1 MATVCF
7 PQNACHTSI
16 SDTNFLPTEKGTTY
30 PGKYAG
36 VFHEVATGTAPYL
49 YLDEHNQVVGW
60 LELRGLKYTCHVF
73 SRPPN
78 CQIEPPIKLP
88 CYTVAVLQ
96 CEIYDTISNRYQ

>member
-7 PQNACHTSI
+7 PQNACNTSI

-49 YLDEHNQVVGW
+49 YLDEHNPIQPTVSHEITLTDSHITQVWG
-60 LELRGLKYTCHVF
+60 
-73 SRPPN
+73 
-78 CQIEPPIKLP
+78 IKKTALQ
-88 CYTVAVLQ
+88 VLQ
-96 CEIYDTISNRYQ
+96 WTPLHFKS

>member
-49 YLDEHNQVVGW
+49 YLDEHNQVVDW
-60 LELRGLKYTCHVF
+60 LHGVTGFKILLVIF
-73 SRPPN
+73 SLDH
-78 CQIEPPIKLP
+78 QIAKLTP
-88 CYTVAVLQ
+88 HQITLLYSSCSSV
-96 CEIYDTISNRYQ
+96 